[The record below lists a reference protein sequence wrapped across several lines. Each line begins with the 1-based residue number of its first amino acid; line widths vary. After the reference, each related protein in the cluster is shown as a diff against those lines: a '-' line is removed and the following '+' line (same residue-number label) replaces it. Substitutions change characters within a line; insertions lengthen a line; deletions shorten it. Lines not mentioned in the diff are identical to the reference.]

1 MLRFKM
7 LYILHQDVST
17 GFERAPV
24 SARALPRN
32 AGWGGETP
40 GCSVRCPRFPSRAKQ
55 MKEAAEGFL
64 HHSKGAT
71 GKACDLKWL
80 AGHPET
86 NQTCSPVGDRVSL
99 TYLEPVWRR
108 GKKNIIIK

>member
-1 MLRFKM
+1 MSKIYSKKILDSDLCLFSNLRHRPLMIYRTSTWLLRFKM

-71 GKACDLKWL
+71 GKACDLK
-80 AGHPET
+80 
-86 NQTCSPVGDRVSL
+86 
-99 TYLEPVWRR
+99 
-108 GKKNIIIK
+108 

>member
-40 GCSVRCPRFPSRAKQ
+40 GRRVRCPRFPSRGKQ
-55 MKEAAEGFL
+55 MKVAAEGFL

-71 GKACDLKWL
+71 GK
-80 AGHPET
+80 G
-86 NQTCSPVGDRVSL
+86 
-99 TYLEPVWRR
+99 
-108 GKKNIIIK
+108 